1 MRVEVNTASMSTAM
15 YRLHILAHKS
25 QHERSY
31 TLMLARADSRG
42 GAMQSVPYATWE
54 KLRAALSG
62 VNTHD
67 EVLVRHKKELDTH
80 RSTTITEMLLSD
92 EEVEQLGFPKPQP

>member
-1 MRVEVNTASMSTAM
+1 MSTAT

-25 QHERSY
+25 QPERSY
-31 TLMLARADSRG
+31 TLMLARAESRG

-62 VNTHD
+62 VHTHD
-67 EVLVRHKKELDTH
+67 EVLAHHKKELDEK
-80 RSTTITEMLLSD
+80 RSTTITEMLLTD
-92 EEVEQLGFPKPQP
+92 DQVEQLGFPKPGR